1 MKRVFT
7 VGVYDVLHIG
17 HVKLFERA
25 RNLGDHLTV
34 AVQDGDYVLK
44 YKPDAKMVYSTDE
57 RVYMVHSVR
66 FVDEV
71 VLYKDVDSIVK
82 EVDFDIFAVGP
93 DQQHPGFQAAM
104 RWCRENGREVIV
116 LPRTEGFSSTKLR
129 EGIN

>member
-25 RNLGDHLTV
+25 RALGDHLIV

-44 YKPDAKMVYSTDE
+44 YKPDAKMVYTTSE
-57 RVYMVHSVR
+57 RMYMVRSVR
-66 FVDEV
+66 FVDDV
-71 VLYKDVDSIVK
+71 VLYKDVDTIVK
-82 EVDFDIFAVGP
+82 EVDFDVFAVGP
-93 DQQHPGFQAAM
+93 DQQHTGFLAAM
-104 RWCRENGREVIV
+104 RWCRENGREIV
-116 LPRTEGFSSTKLR
+116 TLPRTEGISSTKLR

>member
-25 RNLGDHLTV
+25 RALGDHLTV
-34 AVQDGDYVLK
+34 AVQDGDYVQK
-44 YKPDAKMVYSTDE
+44 YKPDAKMVYTTDE

-66 FVDEV
+66 FVDDV
-71 VLYKDVDSIVK
+71 VLYKDVDNIVK
-82 EVDFDIFAVGP
+82 EVEFDIFAVGP
-93 DQQHPGFQAAM
+93 DQQHTGFQSAM
-104 RWCRENGREVIV
+104 NWCRENGREVV
-116 LPRTEGFSSTKLR
+116 TLPRTEGISSTKLR